1 VWVSAVFLWVSF
13 QNKGE
18 GEIFMRRDGVAF
30 FSTHSF
36 PRFSHNL
43 KSLNNALEVGFSFL
57 STEKLS
63 SYYYYLYIDKT
74 RSVANPQTM
83 KDFQITN
90 TGRSL

>member
-1 VWVSAVFLWVSF
+1 
-13 QNKGE
+13 
-18 GEIFMRRDGVAF
+18 MRKDEVVF

-36 PRFSHNL
+36 PWFSHTL
-43 KSLNNALEVGFSFL
+43 KRLNNALEVGFSFL

-74 RSVANPQTM
+74 HSVANPQTM

>member
-1 VWVSAVFLWVSF
+1 MKSDLLS
-13 QNKGE
+13 
-18 GEIFMRRDGVAF
+18 F
-30 FSTHSF
+30 FSTHRF
-36 PRFSHNL
+36 PYFSHIQKKIN
-43 KSLNNALEVGFSFL
+43 KAYEVGFSFL

-63 SYYYYLYIDKT
+63 GYYYYLYIDKT

>member
-1 VWVSAVFLWVSF
+1 MNI
-13 QNKGE
+13 NK
-18 GEIFMRRDGVAF
+18 FSY

-36 PRFSHNL
+36 PWFSHIQN
-43 KSLNNALEVGFSFL
+43 SFNRACEVDFSFL

-63 SYYYYLYIDKT
+63 GYYYYLYIDKT

>member
-1 VWVSAVFLWVSF
+1 MKSDPFS
-13 QNKGE
+13 
-18 GEIFMRRDGVAF
+18 F

-36 PRFSHNL
+36 PYFSHIQ
-43 KSLNNALEVGFSFL
+43 KRVSNACEVGFPFL

-63 SYYYYLYIDKT
+63 GYYYYLYIDKT